1 MTGDDGNG
9 LRSPGLPAIII
20 GKEMIFAPVQSGN
33 KSYWFSSTQVQFLLA
48 HQRLKNIDAAAL
60 EVGKDSDW
68 AKRFLSSKKWR
79 AFRDAKLELARA
91 QNGITLD
98 RLMQFN
104 EWTLAGKRTWYDA
117 ECKVCKLTEEW
128 SVTQA
133 EMTRN
138 DEMQFDAK
146 CEGCFGPITLTAK
159 EEKFTPTREQVVVWQ
174 EDLARIWPKAERV
187 HHTFEKSEFEFVSE
201 GENP

>member
-1 MTGDDGNG
+1 MSGQDG
-9 LRSPGLPAIII
+9 LTPTGLPAIVI
-20 GKEMIFAPVQSGN
+20 GKEMVFAPVSAGRQ
-33 KSYWFSSTQVQFLLA
+33 SYWFSSTQVQFLLA
-48 HQRLKNIDAAAL
+48 HQRLKNVDAAAL

-68 AKRFLSSKKWR
+68 AKRFLASKKWR

-117 ECKVCKLTEEW
+117 KCEVCKLTEEW

-138 DEMQFDAK
+138 DEMAFEAK
-146 CEGCFGPITLTAK
+146 CDGCFGPMTLTQR
-159 EEKFTPTREQVVVWQ
+159 EEKFEPTREQVVVWQ
-174 EDLARIWPKAERV
+174 EDLARIWPKVERIA
-187 HHTFEKSEFEFVSE
+187 HQFEKSTFEFVSG
-201 GENP
+201 GETQ